1 MMDKDSEKK
10 ECEYCKESIA
20 KTARKCKV
28 CGEPCYFRGKALKFT
43 PLMLNVLPLAFAIVS
58 GIYAMTERR
67 ERQVVEKAHM
77 EVSGE
82 LDISNKERL
91 RATQRA
97 VVAEKARVAISRELD
112 MSKQVTRE
120 IAQKLP
126 AAPTE
131 EIRNGIIRD
140 LRLPRGSADETLK
153 QLEQKAKAE
162 PENLRLQKNLY
173 MFRAL
178 KNPD

>member
-1 MMDKDSEKK
+1 MMDKNSEKK

-20 KTARKCKV
+20 KTAKKCKV
-28 CGEPCYFRGKALKFT
+28 CGEPCYLWGKALKFT
-43 PLMLNVLPLAFAIVS
+43 PLMFNVLPLVFAIVS

-67 ERQVVEKAHM
+67 ERQVVEKA
-77 EVSGE
+77 
-82 LDISNKERL
+82 
-91 RATQRA
+91 
-97 VVAEKARVAISRELD
+97 RVEISRELD

-126 AAPTE
+126 AGPTE

-140 LRLPRGSADETLK
+140 LRLPRGSPNETLK

-162 PENLRLQKNLY
+162 PENSRIQKNLY